1 MPLQITRRLRLLAVA
16 SLALLLLYAALG
28 FWLVPRLV
36 RGQIGEFSAQHWKRK
51 PSLGE
56 ITFNPFTFVLELK
69 QFEFQDSQGEALL
82 AFDRLLVNFDISGV
96 WRRGASFHEIELDQP
111 SGRVLVRQDGSL
123 NLAEL
128 TAPFAAPAGAAA
140 EAASEPA
147 RLFIDRFQL
156 ANGTLEFEDH
166 ARATPF
172 KARLRPVN
180 FELLDFGTTGDSGNR
195 YSLQAT
201 SAEGE
206 KFRWGGNFGLNP
218 LQSHGQFELGDV
230 RARTLWSYLQESLGF
245 EVAGGLVGIDGSY
258 SIVAS
263 QPDLTLDVTLARV
276 KVDDLLLR
284 PRGGDEDWV
293 ALKLLEVGAAKA
305 QLAKRVLD
313 IGSIRLA
320 GGTVKARRAA
330 DGTVN
335 LMTLTGPPATAVAAA
350 QNPAPEAPAL
360 TTSEPAAAGTPWT
373 VNAPDVA
380 IQDLRVEVTDD
391 FVKPAANL
399 VIAPVNLHL
408 RGFSTAPG
416 QKLELTGDLALES
429 GGKLSLQAAGTAAEK
444 SLAGK
449 LKLEDLNLTVLQPY
463 VGTYTQ
469 MTLLSGALGADLD
482 AEFRPD
488 YFRLA
493 GNLHSSK
500 LHTVDNA
507 LREDFIKWDRLALT
521 GIEYRS
527 APQSLRIADISARAP
542 YVRLIIA
549 PDQTTNVSKVL
560 AMPASA
566 PGPVQT
572 VKGADQQPTGAQ
584 KPMAM
589 SIGRLQVENG
599 SANFADFWITPNYA
613 VSLQQLGGSVT
624 GLSSRK
630 DSRAKV
636 ALKGKID
643 RYAPVEIAGE
653 LNLLSASLFTDLR
666 VKFEGVELTSVTPYS
681 GRFAG
686 YRIEKGK
693 LSVDVRYLVENRKLN
708 AEQRFIVDQLTLG
721 ERVDSPDAVKL
732 PLRLA
737 VALLKDRN
745 GVIDLGLPVSGSL
758 DDPKFRVGPIVWKAF
773 VNLLAGVATS
783 PFKLLGGLFGGG
795 EEVNL
800 IDFAAGSATLDAA
813 ASEKLA
819 SLTKALHERPQLAL
833 EIPATWSPDADA
845 AVLGASQLEGRL
857 QNLAQSRKAGAEALT
872 DPAQRFELLLALYRA
887 DKAGAVL
894 PPGAQALQEV
904 RAKDREPIA
913 LAAANDEL
921 ESALRPGIDV
931 LEGQLQSLAQ
941 QRARAIQ
948 DALLSSG
955 QVEPARVF
963 MLAAGARPA
972 EAGKVRITLS
982 LK

>member
-1 MPLQITRRLRLLAVA
+1 MPLKITRRIRLLVIV
-16 SLALLLLYAALG
+16 LAGLLLAYAAFG

-36 RGQIGEFSAQHWKRK
+36 RGQVEDFSAQHWQRK
-51 PSLGE
+51 PALGDV
-56 ITFNPFTFVLELK
+56 TFNPFTLTLEL
-69 QFEFQDSQGEALL
+69 DSFDFRDSKGEPLL
-82 AFDRLLVNFDISGV
+82 AFDRLRVNFDISSI
-96 WRRGASFHEIELDQP
+96 WRRGASFREIQLDRP
-111 SGRVLVRQDGSL
+111 VGRVLVRADGSL

-128 TAPFAAPAGAAA
+128 AAPFAAPAGAP
-140 EAASEPA
+140 SEPESAPA
-147 RLFIDRFQL
+147 RLFIDRFRIV
-156 ANGTLEFEDH
+156 NGTVGFEDH
-166 ARATPF
+166 ARSTPF
-172 KARLRPVN
+172 RARLQPVN
-180 FELLDFGTTGDSGNR
+180 FELVDFGTTGDSDNQ

-201 SAEGE
+201 STEGE
-206 KFRWGGNFGLNP
+206 KFRWSGSFALSP
-218 LQSHGQFELGDV
+218 LQSRGDFELADV
-230 RARTLWSYLQESLGF
+230 QARTLWSYLQESLGF
-245 EVAGGLVGIDGSY
+245 ELAGGQVAVKGGYLFVAGE
-258 SIVAS
+258 
-263 QPDLTLDVTLARV
+263 PEMTLDLTLARV
-276 KVDDLLLR
+276 DVGGLKLR
-284 PRGGDEDWV
+284 ARGGAEDWIE
-293 ALKLLEVGAAKA
+293 LGHLEIGDARA
-305 QLAKRVLD
+305 QLAKRRLD

-320 GGTVKARRAA
+320 EGTVKARRAA

-335 LMTLTGPPATAVAAA
+335 LMALAEPPAALPKDSSMAA
-350 QNPAPEAPAL
+350 EAPTL
-360 TTSEPAAAGTPWT
+360 TTSAPAPVASWT

-380 IQDLRVEVTDD
+380 VESLRVEINDA
-391 FVKPAANL
+391 FVKPAATLLVTPLNL
-399 VIAPVNLHL
+399 RV

-416 QKLELTGDLALES
+416 QQLEVSGDLALES
-429 GGKLSLQAAGTAAEK
+429 GGRLSLQATGSAAEK
-444 SLAGK
+444 TFKGK
-449 LKLEDLNLTVLQPY
+449 LKLDGLNLTALQPY
-463 VGTYTQ
+463 LGTYTQ
-469 MTLLSGALGADLD
+469 MTLLSGSLGADLD
-482 AEFRPD
+482 ADFRPGAW
-488 YFRLA
+488 RVA
-493 GNLHSSK
+493 GDLRSSK

-507 LREDFIKWDRLALT
+507 LREDFVKWEQLT
-521 GIEYRS
+521 LSGIEYQS
-527 APQSLRIADISARAP
+527 SPESLRIADISARAP
-542 YVRLIIA
+542 YVRFIIA

-572 VKGADQQPTGAQ
+572 VKGAGQEATGAAR
-584 KPMAM
+584 PMAI
-589 SIGRLQVENG
+589 SIGRVKVDNG

-630 DSRAKV
+630 DSRARM

-693 LSVDVRYLVENRKLN
+693 LSVDVRYLVENRKLD

-758 DDPKFRVGPIVWKAF
+758 DDPKFRIGPIVWKAF

-783 PFKLLGGLFGGG
+783 PFKLLGGMFGGG

-800 IDFAAGSATLDAA
+800 IDFAPGSATLDAA
-813 ASEKLA
+813 AAEKLA

-833 EIPATWSPDADA
+833 EVPATWSPDADSA
-845 AVLGASQLEGRL
+845 ELGARQLEAKL
-857 QNLAQSRKAGAEALT
+857 QALVLARKEGADALM
-872 DPAQRFELLLALYRA
+872 DPARRFELLLALYRA
-887 DKAGAVL
+887 DKANAAL
-894 PPGAQALQEV
+894 PPGAHALQEL
-904 RAKDREPIA
+904 RAKERAAAA
-913 LAAANDEL
+913 LASANGEL
-921 ESALRPGIDV
+921 ESALRPGIDA
-931 LEGQLQSLAQ
+931 LEPALKTLAQ
-941 QRARAIQ
+941 ERARAIQ
-948 DALLSSG
+948 DALLGSG

-963 MLAAGARPA
+963 MLAAEARPA
-972 EAGKVRITLS
+972 EAGKVRVALS

>member
-1 MPLQITRRLRLLAVA
+1 MPFQITRRLRILAI
-16 SLALLLLYAALG
+16 SCLSLLLLYAALG

-36 RGQIGEFSAQHWKRK
+36 RGQIEEFTAQHWKRE
-51 PSLGE
+51 PALGE
-56 ITFNPFTFVLELK
+56 ITFNPFTFALEVK
-69 QFEFQDSQGEALL
+69 AFDFRDSKGEALL
-82 AFDRLLVNFDISGV
+82 AFDRLLVNLDISSV
-96 WRRGASFHEIELDQP
+96 WRRGASFHAIELDQP
-111 SGRVLVRQDGSL
+111 SGRVLVRADGSL
-123 NLAEL
+123 NLSEL
-128 TAPFAAPAGAAA
+128 AAPFATPAGTAA
-140 EAASEPA
+140 EPASEPV
-147 RLFIDRFQL
+147 RVFIDRFRL
-156 ANGTLEFEDH
+156 ANGTIEFEDH
-166 ARATPF
+166 ARKAPF

-180 FELLDFGTTGDSGNR
+180 FELLDFGTTADSGNH

-201 SAEGE
+201 SADGE
-206 KFRWGGNFGLNP
+206 KFRWGGSFALNP
-218 LQSHGQFELGDV
+218 LQSRGDFELSEV
-230 RARTLWSYLQESLGF
+230 QARTLWSYLQESLGF
-245 EVAGGLVGIDGSY
+245 EVAGGLVGVNGSY
-258 SIVAS
+258 AFVAS
-263 QPDLTLDVTLARV
+263 EPDLTLDVTLARV
-276 KVDDLLLR
+276 NVNDLALR
-284 PRGGDEDWV
+284 ARGGDEDWIT
-293 ALKLLEVGAAKA
+293 LDQLEIGAAKA

-313 IGSIRLA
+313 IGSIRLTA
-320 GGTVKARRAA
+320 GTVKARRAA
-330 DGTVN
+330 DGAVN
-335 LMTLTGPPATAVAAA
+335 LLSLAEAPATPVAET
-350 QNPAPEAPAL
+350 PGVPESPAL
-360 TTSEPAAAGTPWT
+360 TTSEPASAGNAWT

-380 IQDLRVEVTDD
+380 VTNLRVEVADA
-391 FVKPAANL
+391 FVKPAATLVVAPLNL
-399 VIAPVNLHL
+399 QLL
-408 RGFSTAPG
+408 GFSTAPG
-416 QKLELTGDLALES
+416 QKLELSGDLALES
-429 GGKLSLQAAGTAAEK
+429 GGKLSVQGTGIAAEK
-444 SLAGK
+444 TLAGK
-449 LKLEDLNLTVLQPY
+449 IRLEDLNLTALQPY

-469 MTLLSGALGADLD
+469 MTLLSGTLGADLD

-488 YFRLA
+488 YWRIA
-493 GNLHSSK
+493 GNLVSGK
-500 LHTVDNA
+500 FQTVDNA
-507 LREDFIKWDRLALT
+507 LREDFIKWERLALT
-521 GIEYRS
+521 GIEYKS
-527 APQSLRIADISARAP
+527 APESLRIAGISARAP
-542 YVRLIIA
+542 YVRFIIA

-560 AMPASA
+560 TMPASA

-572 VKGADQQPTGAQ
+572 VKGADQAPTGAQ

-589 SIGRLQVENG
+589 SIGKVQVENG

-630 DSRAKV
+630 DSRARV

-653 LNLLSASLFTDLR
+653 LNLLSATLFTDLR
-666 VKFEGVELTSVTPYS
+666 VKFDGVELTSVTPYS

-693 LSVDVRYLVENRKLN
+693 LSVDVRYLVENRKLE

-721 ERVDSPDAVKL
+721 DRVDSPDAVKL

-758 DDPKFRVGPIVWKAF
+758 DDPKFRIGPIVWKAF

-800 IDFAAGSATLDAA
+800 IDFAAGSAELDAA

-833 EIPATWSPDADA
+833 EVPATWSPDADA
-845 AVLGASQLEGRL
+845 AVLGEARLAARL
-857 QNLAQSRKAGAEALT
+857 QTLAQARKAGADALT
-872 DPAQRFELLLALYRA
+872 DPAQRFELLLAAYRA
-887 DKAGAVL
+887 DKAGAAL
-894 PPGAQALQEV
+894 PPGAQALQEI
-904 RAKDREPIA
+904 RAKEREASA
-913 LAAANDEL
+913 LASANGEL
-921 ESALRPGIDV
+921 ETALRPGIDA
-931 LEGQLQSLAQ
+931 LEAQLESLAQ

-972 EAGKVRITLS
+972 EAGKVRIALS